1 MPVNRLNQRFY
12 PLGQPIMGAPV
23 NDPGSEL
30 LPFTAIHRLTPQF
43 CAIIVIWCRHE
54 LEARRLCA
62 EHGLH
67 YEGRP
72 EEKGLL

>member
-1 MPVNRLNQRFY
+1 MNRLSPKFY
-12 PLGQPIMGAPV
+12 PLGQPIMEAPV

-30 LPFTAIHRLTPQF
+30 LPFTAIHRLSPQF
-43 CAIIVIWCRHE
+43 CARIFIWANHE
-54 LEARRLCA
+54 LEARFICKQ
-62 EHGLH
+62 HGLQ